1 MKLLL
6 AVDGSGASDH
16 AVAHVVATAGAWR
29 EAPEVHLL
37 YVHPPIPIG
46 RVQSHVGH
54 DTLETYHREESLPH
68 LLSAEQALNTAG
80 IEFTRHIHVGEAADV
95 VLHVARELVCDWI
108 VMGNKGHG
116 IIAEAVLGSVA
127 HRVLSLAHCPVLLV
141 K

>member
-1 MKLLL
+1 MKFLL
-6 AVDGSGASDH
+6 AVDGSGCSDH
-16 AVAHVVATAGAWR
+16 AAAHLAAIAGAWR

-46 RVQSHVGH
+46 RVQTHVGH
-54 DTLETYHREESLPH
+54 DTLENYYREESLPH
-68 LLSAEQALNTAG
+68 LASAEQQLTAAG
-80 IEFTRHIHVGEAADV
+80 IEFTRHIHVGEPADV
-95 VLHVARELVCDWI
+95 VLRVASELVCDWI

-116 IIAEAVLGSVA
+116 AVAELVLGSVS